1 MRYWVID
8 SSVMLPFIISKKL
21 TFLILL
27 LLCVCVLEHASTQG
41 RMCQSTHVEAG
52 GQLCGVSFL
61 LFLLYRSQ
69 GLNPG
74 HSARRVRVVSALI
87 CWAIALT
94 PPLQNVYVYIFHRK
108 KFGWLACVFKE
119 RAKHPHASINLAT
132 EICNPGHFSTAPQT
146 TLNKTQFSPNWPG
159 FLPWKPPSHTYM
171 ACILIKKI
179 NIWT

>member
-1 MRYWVID
+1 M
-8 SSVMLPFIISKKL
+8 
-21 TFLILL
+21 
-27 LLCVCVLEHASTQG
+27 CVCSSMHPHKGACVKAHMWRLEDSF
-41 RMCQSTHVEAG
+41 
-52 GQLCGVSFL
+52 GVSFL

-94 PPLQNVYVYIFHRK
+94 PPLQNVHVYIVHSK

-146 TLNKTQFSPNWPG
+146 TLNKTQFSPNWPE
-159 FLPWKPPSHTYM
+159 FLPWKPPSHTYI